1 MHILTRA
8 NTSLKMSQ
16 TDIDKEKIMAKK
28 SKVADE
34 PKVIEEEVVTSPKE
48 DDVDVF
54 IREQLKVINNM
65 SDKAKARRLAARV
78 LRNKRK
84 G

>member
-1 MHILTRA
+1 
-8 NTSLKMSQ
+8 
-16 TDIDKEKIMAKK
+16 MAKK
-28 SKVADE
+28 KDFMDE
-34 PKVIEEEVVTSPKE
+34 QAAVIEEETLVPSIKEEEVQPQAVKE

-65 SDKAKARRLAARV
+65 GDTAKARRLATRV

>member
-1 MHILTRA
+1 
-8 NTSLKMSQ
+8 
-16 TDIDKEKIMAKK
+16 MAKK
-28 SKVADE
+28 SKATAVVEEKEVLTPSLPMEDKVE
-34 PKVIEEEVVTSPKE
+34 PQTVKE

-65 SDKAKARRLAARV
+65 SNKAKARRLAASV

>member
-1 MHILTRA
+1 
-8 NTSLKMSQ
+8 
-16 TDIDKEKIMAKK
+16 MAKK
-28 SKVADE
+28 KQVADE
-34 PKVIEEEVVTSPKE
+34 PIFIEEVIATSKE

-65 SDKAKARRLAARV
+65 SNKAKARRLAARV